1 MENYSKG
8 LKFLDHYLI
17 LALKLNFNILS
28 RKNKE
33 SLAKSFYLPYEK
45 LLVCPTFKLLVCF

>member
-33 SLAKSFYLPYEK
+33 NHRPSHSICLMKNY
-45 LLVCPTFKLLVCF
+45 

>member
-28 RKNKE
+28 RKNRE
-33 SLAKSFYLPYEK
+33 SPAKSFYLPYEK
-45 LLVCPTFKLLVCF
+45 LLVCPKFKLLVWF